1 MAAMRRRLCN
11 LRLPTPIYVAVQKE
25 RSGALAR
32 EGICHGPWIIF
43 VIGDFLGTFGSAAA
57 ASRAVEANR
66 KPRRS
71 DLKKLGIDLAA
82 FDKLGRF

>member
-1 MAAMRRRLCN
+1 MDRGLF
-11 LRLPTPIYVAVQKE
+11 
-25 RSGALAR
+25 
-32 EGICHGPWIIF
+32 F

-71 DLKKLGIDLAA
+71 DLKKLGIDPAA